1 MAMTR
6 NEIFEEVKK
15 LISDSMRV
23 EMSEIKEDSQFVE
36 DLGAD
41 SLDIAE
47 LVMAMEAKFDL
58 EIPDE
63 DAQKIKTVG
72 EAVSYLESKINSK

>member
-6 NEIFEEVKK
+6 ENISDEIKK
-15 LISDSMRV
+15 LISESLSVDMK
-23 EMSEIKEDSQFVE
+23 EIKEDSKFVD

-47 LVMAMEAKFDL
+47 LVMSMETKFDV

-72 EAVSYLESKINSK
+72 EAVDYISNKISK